1 MRLVLPTPSSPTRQI
16 LNLKV
21 FCSGSTDGFRIMV
34 RAVPSQGVIKP
45 AARFSVSGTDWL
57 EPFDV
62 GDRADPIAPRLE
74 FRADGQA
81 DPRLGGR
88 DEESMDQ
95 SAANSFERH
104 EGPDLGTGERRTPS
118 IQVSHR
124 DRGDAALGR
133 HVHEFAQL
141 REAVLAKE
149 PGRKDRKSTRLN
161 SSHVSISYAV

>member
-62 GDRADPIAPRLE
+62 GDRADPIAPRPE
-74 FRADGQA
+74 FRGGLVH
-81 DPRLGGR
+81 RLLVPPAKARIGLAVR
-88 DEESMDQ
+88 
-95 SAANSFERH
+95 AKLRA
-104 EGPDLGTGERRTPS
+104 
-118 IQVSHR
+118 
-124 DRGDAALGR
+124 RGDRVGAITDIEG
-133 HVHEFAQL
+133 F
-141 REAVLAKE
+141 E
-149 PGRKDRKSTRLN
+149 PVRS
-161 SSHVSISYAV
+161 

>member
-62 GDRADPIAPRLE
+62 GDRADPIAPRPE

-88 DEESMDQ
+88 DEES
-95 SAANSFERH
+95 
-104 EGPDLGTGERRTPS
+104 
-118 IQVSHR
+118 I
-124 DRGDAALGR
+124 
-133 HVHEFAQL
+133 
-141 REAVLAKE
+141 
-149 PGRKDRKSTRLN
+149 DRKSTRLN
-161 SSHVSISYAV
+161 SSHQIISYAVFCLKKKT

>member
-45 AARFSVSGTDWL
+45 AARSSVSGTDWL

-74 FRADGQA
+74 LRADGQA
-81 DPRLGGR
+81 GPPPGGR
-88 DEESMDQ
+88 AGEAMDQ
-95 SAANSFERH
+95 AAANPCERH
-104 EGPDLGTGERRTPS
+104 EGRDL
-118 IQVSHR
+118 
-124 DRGDAALGR
+124 
-133 HVHEFAQL
+133 
-141 REAVLAKE
+141 
-149 PGRKDRKSTRLN
+149 
-161 SSHVSISYAV
+161 

>member
-74 FRADGQA
+74 
-81 DPRLGGR
+81 L
-88 DEESMDQ
+88 
-95 SAANSFERH
+95 
-104 EGPDLGTGERRTPS
+104 
-118 IQVSHR
+118 
-124 DRGDAALGR
+124 
-133 HVHEFAQL
+133 
-141 REAVLAKE
+141 
-149 PGRKDRKSTRLN
+149 DRKSTRLN
-161 SSHVSISYAV
+161 SSHITISYAVFCLKKKK